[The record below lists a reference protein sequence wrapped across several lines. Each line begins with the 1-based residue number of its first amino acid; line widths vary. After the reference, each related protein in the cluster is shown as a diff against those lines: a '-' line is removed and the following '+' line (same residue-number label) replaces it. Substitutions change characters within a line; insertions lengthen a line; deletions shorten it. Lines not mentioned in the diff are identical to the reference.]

1 MDLLRLLEI
10 DRSLI
15 PPEAQRSL
23 LIAEM
28 TWSAAGSPQD
38 RAGLGASLEKTLQ
51 SCTSQGIWYAPALL
65 QPKKAIERGTW
76 RPLQRAATRP
86 GKQHAE
92 WPLER
97 HDERHDGAKAELPAA
112 DGNCCANC
120 GGCGIV
126 TAADGRSGTFCPC
139 GAYLARLLKSLQ
151 QDAKSERKLL
161 DGAD

>member
-51 SCTSQGIWYAPALL
+51 SCTSQGIWYAPVLL

-92 WPLER
+92 RPLER
-97 HDERHDGAKAELPAA
+97 HDERHDGAKAELPQRTEMAA
-112 DGNCCANC
+112 R
-120 GGCGIV
+120 I
-126 TAADGRSGTFCPC
+126 AAAAALSRLPMAAAARSAP
-139 GAYLARLLKSLQ
+139 A
-151 QDAKSERKLL
+151 EPI
-161 DGAD
+161 